1 MISKTPWK
9 IEFFYSL
16 KRMSALQ
23 SNSAVQSKLDEID
36 QHNYN
41 TYIDNQRNN
50 YQCVEF
56 KSSAS
61 LMLMNKLVL
70 NEITRQL
77 DEQNFDSNYDE
88 TALFVNQLCIKEY
101 FPYLSLYINNNTARA
116 IYQNS
121 TVTQYP
127 TELSSEQPPYLVI
140 KLKKELAELVL
151 STYEWIIQ
159 RQTENQ
165 MDRLKEL
172 GIRQKIPTD
181 QQVREQMEYLDMREA
196 LNEAVKQIDWDKLKK
211 EHEEQAKGSS
221 EEQAKGSPED

>member
-1 MISKTPWK
+1 
-9 IEFFYSL
+9 
-16 KRMSALQ
+16 MSALQ
-23 SNSAVQSKLDEID
+23 SSSAVQSKLDEID

-50 YQCVEF
+50 YQCVKF
-56 KSSAS
+56 RSAGS
-61 LMLMNKLVL
+61 LMIMNKLVF
-70 NEITRQL
+70 NDITRQL
-77 DEQNFDSNYDE
+77 DEHNFNPNYDE
-88 TALFVNQLCIKEY
+88 TMLFVNQLCIKEY
-101 FPYLSLYINNNTARA
+101 FPYLSLYISNDTTRA
-116 IYQNS
+116 IHLDS
-121 TVTQYP
+121 TVTKYP
-127 TELSSEQPPYLVI
+127 ENLSNEPPYLVI

-165 MDRLKEL
+165 MARLKEL
-172 GIRQKIPTD
+172 GICQKIPTD

-221 EEQAKGSPED
+221 EEQAKGSPEEQAKGSPED

>member
-1 MISKTPWK
+1 
-9 IEFFYSL
+9 
-16 KRMSALQ
+16 MSALQ
-23 SNSAVQSKLDEID
+23 SNSAAQSKLDEID

-56 KSSAS
+56 KSAGS

-70 NEITRQL
+70 DDITRQL

-101 FPYLSLYINNNTARA
+101 FPYLSLYISNDTTRA
-116 IYQNS
+116 IHQNS
-121 TVTQYP
+121 TVTKYP
-127 TELSSEQPPYLVI
+127 MESSSEPPYLVI

-151 STYEWIIQ
+151 STYEWIIRQ
-159 RQTENQ
+159 RTENQ
-165 MDRLKEL
+165 MARLKEL

-181 QQVREQMEYLDMREA
+181 QQVREQMEYLDMRKA
-196 LNEAVKQIDWDKLKK
+196 LNEAAKQIDWDKLKK
-211 EHEEQAKGSS
+211 EHEGQAKGSS
-221 EEQAKGSPED
+221 EEQMKMKMKMEVEDQSF